1 MFTVTR
7 KNRQT
12 IHKYKTNENS
22 QKPPTRG
29 EGESMKIIVN
39 SLDLND
45 AVANVSK
52 ALPGKDVAPVLEC
65 IKFTAENDKL
75 TLYATDKD
83 LAIEKTIDA
92 NVIVGGQMLVPG
104 KIFAEYIRN
113 IADADSEVSLDTDE
127 NRLMIS
133 TGGSDC
139 NIATLDV
146 DDYPEVEEIGNSSY
160 FAIVERNLKALVN
173 NVLFS
178 VATDDSRPM
187 LKGVYFEGS
196 GYTLTAVATDGYR
209 FAMSKKPLEEKVER
223 LTATVPSRSLNELF
237 KLLSDGDEVLHVYIE
252 GNYLLVTLPN
262 TRLFTRLLAG
272 QYIKYDNIVP
282 REFVS
287 TLTVNKANFERSL
300 NTASIMS
307 RQEKN
312 NLVLLDIDEYNMTIS
327 STSQYGTAKETVAV
341 ALSGKDINAAY
352 NSRYIND
359 CLRVINADTIKM
371 ECAKH
376 NGCIITIEN
385 SDEVLYFILPVKQIN

>member
-1 MFTVTR
+1 
-7 KNRQT
+7 
-12 IHKYKTNENS
+12 
-22 QKPPTRG
+22 
-29 EGESMKIIVN
+29 MKIIVN

-45 AVANVSK
+45 AVAKVSK

-65 IKFTAENDKL
+65 IKFTAENDRL

-83 LAIEKTIDA
+83 LAIEKTIEA

-104 KIFAEYIRN
+104 KIFVEYIRN
-113 IADADSEVSLDTDE
+113 IADVDNEVALDTDE

-133 TGGSDC
+133 CGGSDC

-146 DDYPEVEEIGNSSY
+146 EEYPEVEEIGNSSY
-160 FAIVERNLKALVN
+160 FAVKERNLKALIN

-187 LKGVYFEGS
+187 LKGVNFEGI

-209 FAMSKKPLEEKVER
+209 FAMSKKPLEEQVER
-223 LTATVPSRSLNELF
+223 LTATVPSRSLTELF
-237 KLLSDGDEVLHVYIE
+237 KLLGDSDEVLHVYLE
-252 GNYLLVTLPN
+252 GNYMLVALAN

-282 REFVS
+282 REFIS
-287 TLTVNKANFERSL
+287 TLIVNKANFERSL

-307 RQEKN
+307 RAEKN

-327 STSQYGTAKETVAV
+327 STSQYGTAKENVSV
-341 ALSGKDINAAY
+341 SLSGKDITAAY
-352 NSRYIND
+352 NSRYLND
-359 CLRVINADTIKM
+359 CLRVIDADNIKM
-371 ECAKH
+371 EFAKH
-376 NGCIITIEN
+376 NGCVLTIDG
-385 SDEVLYFILPVKQIN
+385 SDEVLYFILPVKQINQ